1 MSDSLAAAIAANRFG
16 LGARPG
22 ELARIAGDPQG
33 ALAAQ
38 LEGAA
43 PLLSAPGLT
52 DSATAL
58 EQAQALRHDRRQ
70 QRRPE
75 RGFFGRRR
83 GPAAGEG
90 APADAA
96 PPPVDVVAAAMKIGQ
111 LYRPMYV
118 ADAGARLR
126 AAVASDRPLTERL
139 VHFWANHFA
148 ISVDKGVVLG
158 LAGSFEREAIRP
170 NVLGRFG
177 DLLRS
182 VEQHPAMLLYLDNA
196 QSVGPASQAAVRI
209 GLRGARAK
217 STGGG
222 LAGTGRSIG
231 LNENLAREIME
242 LHTLGVDGGYSQ
254 ADVTEFAR
262 AITGWSI
269 GGGQGRF
276 AGGEPGRFYFRAGIH
291 EPGARTI
298 MGRRYSEGG
307 LDQGIAVLDA
317 LARSPAT
324 AHHIATQLARHFVGD
339 EPAAALVE
347 RVARAFERSEGDLPT
362 VYRALIESPE
372 AWAQPLAKY
381 KTPAD
386 FIHSAWRAVDLP
398 LPEGPRALAPFELLG
413 QRTWQPGSPAG
424 WPDRAPDWDGPSA
437 LLKRVEWADQ
447 VGQRLGARRNAQQLG
462 PDVLGA
468 TLGARTREAVARA
481 DSPAQALTLLLASP
495 EFLRR

>member
-1 MSDSLAAAIAANRFG
+1 MSDALAAAIAANRFG

-22 ELARIAGDPQG
+22 ELARIGSDAPG
-33 ALAAQ
+33 ALKAQ
-38 LEGAA
+38 LAGPA
-43 PLLSAPGLT
+43 PLLAAPGLT
-52 DSATAL
+52 DSATAIN
-58 EQAQALRHDRRQ
+58 EAQALRQERRD
-70 QRRPE
+70 QRR
-75 RGFFGRRR
+75 G
-83 GPAAGEG
+83 AA
-90 APADAA
+90 APDAA
-96 PPPVDVVAAAMKIGQ
+96 AAAMKVGQ

-126 AAVASDRPLTERL
+126 AAVATDRPFTERL

-148 ISVDKGVVLG
+148 VSVDKGVVLG

-170 NVLGRFG
+170 HVLGRFG
-177 DLLRS
+177 DLLLA

-196 QSVGPASQAAVRI
+196 QSVGPASQAA
-209 GLRGARAK
+209 GLLARRG
-217 STGGG
+217 GE
-222 LAGTGRSIG
+222 GRPKAG

-276 AGGEPGRFYFRAGIH
+276 AGGEPGRFWFRAGIH
-291 EPGARTI
+291 EPGTRTI
-298 MGRRYSEGG
+298 LGHRYGESGIEQGR
-307 LDQGIAVLDA
+307 AVLQQ
-317 LARSPAT
+317 LAIAPAT
-324 AHHIATQLARHFVGD
+324 ARHIATQLARHFVSD
-339 EPAAALVE
+339 EPAPALVE
-347 RVARAFERSEGDLPT
+347 RVARAFQKSDGDLPT
-362 VYRALIESPE
+362 VYRALVDSPE
-372 AWAQPLAKY
+372 AWAEPLPKY

-398 LPEGPRALAPFELLG
+398 VPEGQRALAPFELLG

-424 WPDRAPDWDGPSA
+424 WADRAADWDGPSA

-447 VGQRLGARRNAQQLG
+447 VGQRIGGQRDAQQLAA
-462 PDVLGA
+462 DVLGA

>member
-1 MSDSLAAAIAANRFG
+1 
-16 LGARPG
+16 
-22 ELARIAGDPQG
+22 
-33 ALAAQ
+33 
-38 LEGAA
+38 
-43 PLLSAPGLT
+43 
-52 DSATAL
+52 
-58 EQAQALRHDRRQ
+58 
-70 QRRPE
+70 
-75 RGFFGRRR
+75 
-83 GPAAGEG
+83 
-90 APADAA
+90 
-96 PPPVDVVAAAMKIGQ
+96 MKVGQ

-170 NVLGRFG
+170 HVLGRFG
-177 DLLRS
+177 DLLRA

-196 QSVGPASQAAVRI
+196 QSVGPASQAA
-209 GLRGARAK
+209 GLLARRGADAARPK
-217 STGGG
+217 P
-222 LAGTGRSIG
+222 G

-291 EPGARTI
+291 EPGTRTI

-324 AHHIATQLARHFVGD
+324 AHHIATQLARHFVSD

-347 RVARAFERSEGDLPT
+347 RVARAFEHSEGDLPT
-362 VYRALIESPE
+362 VYRALIDSPE

-398 LPEGPRALAPFELLG
+398 VPEGPRALAPFELLG

-424 WPDRAPDWDGPSA
+424 WPDRAADWDGPSA

-447 VGQRLGARRNAQQLG
+447 VGQRVGAQRNAQQLG